1 MKNIDKKQISS
12 SWFKKLQIEICKE
25 LNKIERLHSKINP
38 KFKKKKWFR
47 ENDLSNKL
55 GGGEMRLLR
64 GKVFEK
70 AGVNTSTVFGKLSKK
85 MIGKIPGTEKKSD
98 FWASGISLVIH
109 PMSPKIPA
117 IHMNTRYIITG
128 KSWFGGGIDIT
139 PSDKKSEES
148 KKIAKF
154 FHEELKKTC
163 DKYQKGCYKKYKK
176 WCDEYFFL
184 PHRNEAR
191 GLGGIFF
198 DYLESDCWS
207 KDMDFIKDIGKT
219 FLETYKTIVAENVVK
234 NWNQKD
240 KDLQIFRRSR
250 YVEFN
255 LLYDRGTRFGL
266 ETNGNIEA
274 IFMSLPPSSSW

>member
-1 MKNIDKKQISS
+1 MKNIDKKQKTSN
-12 SWFKKLQIEICKE
+12 WFKKLQSDICKE
-25 LNKIERLHSKINP
+25 LEKIEKSHTKTNI

-47 ENDLSNKL
+47 ENDPSNNL
-55 GGGEMRLLR
+55 GGGEMRILR

-70 AGVNTSTVFGKLSKK
+70 AGVNTSTVFGKLKKK
-85 MIGKIPGTEKKSD
+85 MIGKIPGTKKSSD

-117 IHMNTRYIITG
+117 IHLNTRYIVTE

-139 PSDKKSEES
+139 PSDKNSKES
-148 KKIAKF
+148 RLIAKF
-154 FHEELKKTC
+154 FHQELKKTC
-163 DKYQKGCYKKYKK
+163 ENYQKGCYKKFKK

-184 PHRNEAR
+184 PHRNESR

-198 DYLESDCWS
+198 DYLESDSWDN
-207 KDMDFIKDIGKT
+207 DMKFIKEIGKT
-219 FLETYKTIVAENVVK
+219 FLETYKKIVND
-234 NWNQKD
+234 NIYLSWNQKD
-240 KDLQIFRRSR
+240 KELQMFRRSR

-255 LLYDRGTRFGL
+255 LLYDRGTKFGL
-266 ETNGNIEA
+266 ETNGNIDA